1 MAKFVKGQS
10 PWNKGKSHTI
20 ETKEKISNSKKGFK
34 HTPETQAKINL
45 NLTEVGKKTRFAK
58 GQTPYNKGIK
68 CPIYTKEEIK
78 AHQKEWREKNK
89 EKIYANTT
97 KWRLANKDKQ
107 KEYARKSRVKNS
119 ARVNATNN
127 KRRADKLNRT
137 PKWLTKDDLWLIKE
151 AHELAILKTKLFGFK
166 WHVDHIIPLKG
177 KTVSG
182 LHVPTNLQVIEGRIN
197 IMKNNKFE
205 GDSFCPR

>member
-1 MAKFVKGQS
+1 MAKFVKGQI

-20 ETKEKISNSKKGFK
+20 ETKEKISKAKKGFR
-34 HTPETQAKINL
+34 HAPEIEAKIVDNL
-45 NLTEVGKKTRFAK
+45 LKVGVKTRFVK
-58 GQTPYNKGIK
+58 GQVPYNKGIK
-68 CPIYTKEEIK
+68 CPRYTEEEIK
-78 AHQKEWREKNK
+78 AHKKAWRQKNK
-89 EKIYANTT
+89 EKIYTNNK
-97 KWRLANKDKQ
+97 KWREANPEAFKAMQ
-107 KEYARKSRVKNS
+107 KRTREKNS
-119 ARVNATNN
+119 ARVNADNN

-151 AHELAILKTKLFGFK
+151 AHELSVLRTKLFGFE

-182 LHVPTNLQVIEGRIN
+182 LHVPTNLQVIEGKLN

-205 GDSFCPR
+205 GEIFCPQ